1 MIDTHVHLYDSAFD
15 PDRDQVVERAKKA
28 GITHCILPAI
38 DKSTYG
44 AMQECLETYPGFC
57 YKASGLHPTSV
68 NADYNLELG
77 FAYSKMT
84 DAVAIGEI
92 GLDFYRSREY
102 TGEQISAFEQQLEW
116 ARDLDLPVIIHSR
129 SAFPE
134 LLASLKK
141 CAFPGM
147 RGVLHAWSGSREVF
161 DQAGRYG
168 DFFMGIGGV
177 VTLKNARLGEIVRK
191 TGLDR
196 IVLETDAP
204 WLTPVPYRGKRNE
217 SSYLTYIA
225 QKIALLKD
233 ISPDQVIGQTTENA
247 LSLFFG
253 K

>member
-92 GLDFYRSREY
+92 GLDFYWSREY

-177 VTLKNARLGEIVRK
+177 VTFKNARLGEIVRE

-217 SSYLTYIA
+217 SSYLSYIA
-225 QKIALLKD
+225 KKIALLKD